1 MKIPVN
7 VSSRSASVK
16 VAVIGFLTL
25 VLLIPLGMIK
35 GIIVDR
41 QGNASI
47 ATLDIRN
54 SWGGDQTVVGPILGL
69 PYKVEMQTVYGS
81 AYSEEKVVYLLAEEV
96 SVSADVVA
104 EERYRGLHKVPVFS
118 ADIGITGAFRLGAL
132 SSLGI
137 ESDQVDWSGAKIF
150 LGVSDLKAIR
160 KVPVVVANNT
170 SVNFTTSGGGI
181 DGVPSRLS
189 ADLDQLLNTTLS
201 EMDLLFD
208 ISVALNGSGSL
219 QFLPLAENAEITMSA
234 NWPSPSFSG
243 RRLPATREIRE
254 DGFDASWH
262 ASSLGRKLPAVWIGD
277 QAVRVDTAE
286 DAFGARFIQP
296 IGLYQLVLRATKYG
310 VLFVGLT
317 FVSYFLIEVI
327 GSLALHPL
335 QYLLVGFANTLFY
348 MLLLSLAE
356 HVGFDIAYGIS
367 AAASVVLI
375 SGYSA
380 SILLRRSRAALM
392 AAVLTALYAFLYL
405 TLKAESFALLA
416 GSIGL
421 WIVLATVM
429 YLTRGINW
437 YAAGASDQ
445 KQTTF
450 D

>member
-1 MKIPVN
+1 VKIPVN
-7 VSSRSASVK
+7 VSSRSATVK
-16 VAVIGFLTL
+16 VAIIGVLTL

-41 QGNASI
+41 QDNASI

-81 AYSEEKVVYLLAEEV
+81 TYSEDKIVYLLAERL
-96 SVSADVVA
+96 SATADVAA

-118 ADIGITGAFRLGAL
+118 ADIGISGAFRLGAL
-132 SSLGI
+132 TTLGI
-137 ESDQVDWSGAKIF
+137 NPEHVDWSAAKIF
-150 LGVSDLKAIR
+150 LDVSDAKAIR
-160 KVPVVVANNT
+160 KVPIVTANK
-170 SVNFTTSGGGI
+170 SSIIFTTSGEEIEGI
-181 DGVPSRLS
+181 PSRLS
-189 ADLDQLLNTTLS
+189 AGLGQVLNSTLS
-201 EMDLLFD
+201 ESDLAFD

-219 QFLPLAENAEITMSA
+219 QFLPLADNAEVTMSA
-234 NWPSPSFSG
+234 NWHSPSFSG
-243 RRLPATREIRE
+243 RRLPVKREIRD

-262 ASSLGRKLPAVWIGD
+262 VSSLGRKLPTLWIGD
-277 QAVRVDTAE
+277 QAARVDAAE

-296 IGLYQLVLRATKYG
+296 TGLYQLVLRAIKYG

-317 FVSYFLIEVI
+317 FVSYFLIEVV
-327 GSLALHPL
+327 GSLMLHPI

-367 AAASVVLI
+367 AAASVALI

-392 AAVLTALYAFLYL
+392 AAVLTVLYTFLYL
-405 TLKAESFALLA
+405 TLKAESLALVA

-421 WIVLATVM
+421 WIVLAAVM

-437 YAAGASDQ
+437 YAAGAADQ
-445 KQTTF
+445 KQTTV

>member
-16 VAVIGFLTL
+16 VAIIGLLTL
-25 VLLIPLGMIK
+25 VLLVPLGMIK
-35 GIIVDR
+35 GVIADR
-41 QGNASI
+41 QSNASV

-54 SWGGDQTVVGPILGL
+54 SWGGDQIVVGPILGL

-81 AYSEEKVVYLLAEEV
+81 PYSEEKVAYLLAEQL
-96 SVSADVVA
+96 SVTADVGA

-118 ADIGITGAFRLGAL
+118 ADIGIKGAFRLGAL
-132 SSLGI
+132 STLGI
-137 ESDQVDWSGAKIF
+137 ESEHVDWSGAKIF
-150 LGVSDLKAIR
+150 LGVSDPKAIR
-160 KVPVVVANNT
+160 KVPVVVANGT
-170 SVNFTTSGGGI
+170 SVNFTTSGEGI

-189 ADLDQLLNTTLS
+189 ADLDQLLNSTLS
-201 EMDLLFD
+201 ESDLAFD

-243 RRLPATREIRE
+243 RRLPATREIRD
-254 DGFDASWH
+254 DGFEASWH

-277 QAVRVDTAE
+277 QVVRVDTVE

-296 IGLYQLVLRATKYG
+296 VGLYQLILRATKYG

-317 FVSYFLIEVI
+317 FVSYFLMEVV
-327 GSLALHPL
+327 GSLMLHPL
-335 QYLLVGFANTLFY
+335 QYLLVGLANTLFY

-392 AAVLTALYAFLYL
+392 AAALTALYAFLYL

-421 WIVLATVM
+421 WIVLAAVM

-437 YAAGASDQ
+437 YAAGDFGQ

>member
-1 MKIPVN
+1 VKIPVN

-47 ATLDIRN
+47 AMLDIRS
-54 SWGGDQTVVGPILGL
+54 SWGGDQTVVGPILAL

-81 AYSEEKVVYLLAEEV
+81 PYSEDKVAYLLAEQLSIKV
-96 SVSADVVA
+96 DVRA

-118 ADIGITGAFRLGAL
+118 ADIGVTGEFGLGEL
-132 SSLGI
+132 STLGI
-137 ESDQVDWSGAKIF
+137 TSEHVDWSGTKIF
-150 LGVSDLKAIR
+150 LGVSDPKAIS
-160 KVPVVVANNT
+160 KVPVISANNT
-170 SVNFTTSGGGI
+170 SANFTTSGEGI
-181 DGVPSRLS
+181 DGVPSHLS
-189 ADLDQLLNTTLS
+189 ADLGQVLESTLS
-201 EMDLLFD
+201 ESDFAFD

-219 QFLPLAENAEITMSA
+219 QFLPLAENAEVKMSA

-243 RRLPATREIRE
+243 RRLPATREIRD
-254 DGFDASWH
+254 DGFDAAWH
-262 ASSLGRKLPAVWIGD
+262 ASSLGRKLPAAWVGD
-277 QAVRVDTAE
+277 QAVRVDTVE
-286 DAFGARFIQP
+286 DAFGAKFIQP

-317 FVSYFLIEVI
+317 FVSYFLMEIV
-327 GSLALHPL
+327 GSLMLHPL

-367 AAASVVLI
+367 AAASVALI

-421 WIVLATVM
+421 WIVLAAVM

-437 YAAGASDQ
+437 YAAGATDQ

>member
-81 AYSEEKVVYLLAEEV
+81 AYSEEKVVYLLAEEL

-208 ISVALNGSGSL
+208 ISVALNGSGLL
-219 QFLPLAENAEITMSA
+219 QFLPLAENAEVTMSA
-234 NWPSPSFSG
+234 NWHSPSFSG
-243 RRLPATREIRE
+243 RRLPATREIRD

-262 ASSLGRKLPAVWIGD
+262 ASSLGRKLSAVWIGD

>member
-1 MKIPVN
+1 VKIPVN

-16 VAVIGFLTL
+16 VAVIGLLTL

-35 GIIVDR
+35 GIIFDR
-41 QGNASI
+41 QGNASM
-47 ATLDIRN
+47 AMLDIRN
-54 SWGGDQTVVGPILGL
+54 SWGGDQNVVGPVLSL
-69 PYKVEMQTVYGS
+69 PYTVEMQTVYGS
-81 AYSEEKVVYLLAEEV
+81 PYSEEKVVYVLAEEL
-96 SVSADVVA
+96 SVTADVDA

-118 ADIGITGAFRLGAL
+118 ADIGVKGNFKLGAL
-132 SSLGI
+132 SALGI
-137 ESDQVDWSGAKIF
+137 ESEHVDWPGAKIF
-150 LGVSDLKAIR
+150 LGVSDPKAIR
-160 KVPVVVANNT
+160 KMPVVAANGS
-170 SVNFTTSGGGI
+170 SVNFTTSGAGI

-189 ADLDQLLNTTLS
+189 ADLGQLLNTTPS
-201 EMDLLFD
+201 ESGLKFD

-219 QFLPLAENAEITMSA
+219 KFLPLAENAEVTMSA

-243 RRLPATREIRE
+243 RRLPATREVRD
-254 DGFDASWH
+254 DGFNAAWH
-262 ASSLGRKLPAVWIGD
+262 SSSLGRKLPAVWTGD
-277 QAVRVDTAE
+277 HAVNVDTAN

-296 IGLYQLVLRATKYG
+296 VGLYQLVLRATKYG
-310 VLFVGLT
+310 VLFIGLT
-317 FVSYFLIEVI
+317 FVSYFLMEVV
-327 GSLALHPL
+327 GGLMLHPL

-367 AAASVVLI
+367 AAASAMLI

-380 SILLRRSRAALM
+380 SILLRRARAVLM

-421 WIVLATVM
+421 WIVLAAVM

-437 YAAGASDQ
+437 YATGATDQ